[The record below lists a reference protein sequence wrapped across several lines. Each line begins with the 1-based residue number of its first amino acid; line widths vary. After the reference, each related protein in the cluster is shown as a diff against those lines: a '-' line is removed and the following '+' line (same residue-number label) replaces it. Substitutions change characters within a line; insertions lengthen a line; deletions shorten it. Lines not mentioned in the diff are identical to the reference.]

1 MERLISEMT
10 YVLSEMLIL
19 VLTIYLLPVCH
30 MLVLIIQ
37 LFITCVYYPRL
48 PVSLSVNHEWM
59 LVFHEFGP

>member
-1 MERLISEMT
+1 
-10 YVLSEMLIL
+10 VLSEMLIL